1 MLGASRAALVG
12 ASSVGSTVLL
22 LNLNGSNGATSTVDR
37 AGGHTI
43 TFNGDAQLSTTE
55 KKFGTASL
63 LLDGAGDFLDVS
75 QDSQFNLSDDFT
87 IECWFRTDVLTS
99 GLTILEFN
107 RAQSGNEFAGILLYK
122 NGANIELYAS
132 DDGQTSFITAPSTIA
147 TGISSN
153 TWYHLAIA
161 KKGSSWAGWL
171 DGTRGFTLTSS
182 DVPYYSL
189 SAKTTVGASQ
199 RTISSTG
206 NFFDGYIDDVRV
218 VNGVAVYDP
227 ASASI
232 TVPSSELGVV

>member
-12 ASSVGSTVLL
+12 AGLAGPTVLL
-22 LNLNGSNGATSTVDR
+22 LNLNGSNGATSTVDT

-43 TFNGDAQLSTTE
+43 TFNGNAQLSTTQ

-63 LLDGAGDFLDVS
+63 LLDGDGDFLDVS
-75 QDSQFNLSDDFT
+75 QNSQFNLSGDFT
-87 IECWFRTDVLTS
+87 IECWFRTDVVSS
-99 GLTILEFN
+99 GLIILDFN
-107 RAQSGNEFAGILLYK
+107 RAQSGNEFAGLNLYK
-122 NGANIELYAS
+122 NGSNIELNAS
-132 DDGQTSFITAPSTIA
+132 TDGQTVDITAPSTIA
-147 TGISSN
+147 TGISTN

-171 DGTRGFTLTSS
+171 GGTRGFTLTSS
-182 DVPYYSL
+182 SVPYYSS
-189 SAKTTVGASQ
+189 SAKTTIGAAQ
-199 RTISSTG
+199 RTVGSNG

-232 TVPSSELGVV
+232 TVPSSELEVV